1 MTRKIPRESPLHPD
15 SRRADPSRR
24 ARAIS
29 LTALVLGLLVLPAR
43 PAAAD
48 LTLFWGLSPTPA
60 THATK
65 GFGLG
70 LNLLIVGFE
79 IEYAHTSE
87 RPNAAAPG
95 LHTGMING
103 LLQTP
108 TRTQLYLTAG
118 AGFYRERLG
127 TGTETHLGTNVGGG
141 VKAALV
147 GPLRLRLDY
156 RIFSLRGDPLH
167 DTVHRLYGG
176 ANLSF

>member
-1 MTRKIPRESPLHPD
+1 MTRAPALATLALALMLLPA
-15 SRRADPSRR
+15 RRAD
-24 ARAIS
+24 
-29 LTALVLGLLVLPAR
+29 
-43 PAAAD
+43 AD
-48 LTLFWGLSPTPA
+48 LTLFWGFSPTPA
-60 THATK
+60 THLTK
-65 GFGLG
+65 GFGVG

-87 RPNAAAPG
+87 RTAVAAPG

-103 LLQTP
+103 LIQTP

-127 TGTETHLGTNVGGG
+127 TESETHLATNLGGG
-141 VKAALV
+141 IKAALV

-156 RIFSLRGDPLH
+156 RVFSLRGDPLH
-167 DTVHRLYGG
+167 STVQRVYAG

>member
-1 MTRKIPRESPLHPD
+1 M
-15 SRRADPSRR
+15 A
-24 ARAIS
+24 
-29 LTALVLGLLVLPAR
+29 LTTLVLGLLVLPAR

-65 GFGLG
+65 GFGFG
-70 LNLLIVGFE
+70 LNLLVIGFE

-87 RPNAAAPG
+87 RLSAEAPG

-103 LLQTP
+103 LIQTP

-127 TGTETHLGTNVGGG
+127 TESETNLGTNIGGG
-141 VKAALV
+141 IKAGLV

-156 RIFSLRGDPLH
+156 RIFSLRGDPRH
-167 DTVHRLYGG
+167 STVHRLYGG
-176 ANLSF
+176 ANISF